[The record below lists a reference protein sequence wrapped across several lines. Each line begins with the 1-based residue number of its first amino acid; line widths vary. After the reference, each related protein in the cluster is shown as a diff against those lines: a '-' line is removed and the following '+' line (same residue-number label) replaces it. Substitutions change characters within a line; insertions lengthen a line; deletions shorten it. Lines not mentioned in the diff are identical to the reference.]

1 LRPGAT
7 AGWSHGTF
15 QRGDFMSGFNFGL
28 VTRTLG
34 FVLMAGAAA
43 AQTAP
48 RGATPAPTAAPPAAT
63 APAPAPGAPADSP
76 ERTSAVFG
84 DWTVQCVTRTPG
96 NRICEMIQATQNQ
109 QQQPVSVLAIGRLTR
124 TDPLRLVARVPVN
137 ALVAQPARL
146 TLEGDQPLTLPFRHC
161 NPSGCFAEFELRD
174 EAVLRRLRGRTP
186 EQRGKLE
193 FRDPAGQEVDIPV
206 SFRGFGAALEALQKE
221 GG

>member
-1 LRPGAT
+1 MKLGLALR
-7 AGWSHGTF
+7 SL
-15 QRGDFMSGFNFGL
+15 GL
-28 VTRTLG
+28 M
-34 FVLMAGAAA
+34 VLAGAAM
-43 AQTAP
+43 AQTGQRAP
-48 RGATPAPTAAPPAAT
+48 AHATPPAVAPPAAV
-63 APAPAPGAPADSP
+63 APAAGAPAGATDSP
-76 ERTSAVFG
+76 ERTTAVFG
-84 DWTVQCVTRTPG
+84 DWSVQCVTRNPG
-96 NRICEMIQATQNQ
+96 GKLCEMVQATQNQ